1 MNAFGFLSI
10 STYSYTFLDPA
21 REDDVRRVRHCGPNA
36 RRANHATNAHAETET
51 TVYYVRGAQ
60 LRVNAVHAL
69 CVSAR
74 AARRAI
80 SLAEV
85 DVFVFTLHITMVFN
99 WSTSIWGRMPSSS
112 KRPTAITACG
122 RPTQSAELANVAPR
136 V

>member
-1 MNAFGFLSI
+1 MR
-10 STYSYTFLDPA
+10 PK
-21 REDDVRRVRHCGPNA
+21 RETRQH
-36 RRANHATNAHAETET
+36 HEHTNAETET

-122 RPTQSAELANVAPR
+122 RSTQSAELAAVIPY